1 VRAVN
6 WFSTYRVHHRVAEH
20 FRSGRLLLLGD
31 AAHIHSPAGGQ
42 GMNTGIG
49 DAINLA
55 WKLTAVLGGLAQESL
70 LDTYETERR
79 AFARTLVATTDRAF
93 NLATAEGPVAAF
105 VRTRIVP
112 LIVPAIFNVG
122 AARAYLFS
130 AVSQTLIAYHDSALS
145 EGRVG
150 ALKGGDR
157 LPWVRTAQGDNFD
170 SFGQIGWQVH
180 IYGAAAEPLVRWC
193 ATHHIG
199 LQAYPWQAAYASTGL
214 RADALYLL
222 RPDTYIALAA
232 EAQDPAQLERYFTQR
247 AIVPRPYDAAGA
259 AAVSGT

>member
-1 VRAVN
+1 VHTVN
-6 WFSTYRVHHRVAEH
+6 WFSTYRVHHRVAER

-55 WKLTAVLGGLAQESL
+55 WKLTAVLTGRAPESL
-70 LDTYETERR
+70 LDTYEAERR

-105 VRTRIVP
+105 VRTRVVP
-112 LIVPAIFNVG
+112 LIVPAIFNVD

-130 AVSQTLIAYHDSALS
+130 TVSQILIAYHESALS

-150 ALKGGDR
+150 ALRGGDR
-157 LPWVRTAQGDNFD
+157 LPWVRTVQGDNFD
-170 SFGQIGWQVH
+170 SFRQIAWQVH
-180 IYGAAAEPLVRWC
+180 VYGAASEPLASWC
-193 ATHHIG
+193 ATHHVD
-199 LQAYPWQAAYASTGL
+199 LQTYPWQAAYASTGL
-214 RADALYLL
+214 RENALYLL
-222 RPDTYIALAA
+222 RPDTYIALAL
-232 EAQDPAQLERYFTQR
+232 ETQDPAQLEHYFTR
-247 AIVPRPYDAAGA
+247 HAIVPRAAR
-259 AAVSGT
+259 TP

>member
-1 VRAVN
+1 VN

-55 WKLTAVLGGLAQESL
+55 WKLTAVLTGRAPESL
-70 LDTYETERR
+70 LDTYEAERR

-105 VRTRIVP
+105 VRTRLVP
-112 LIVPAIFNVG
+112 LIVPVIFNVG

-130 AVSQTLIAYHDSALS
+130 AVSQILIAYRGCALS
-145 EGRVG
+145 EGRAG
-150 ALKGGDR
+150 ALEGGDR
-157 LPWVRTAQGDNFD
+157 LPWVRTARGDNFD
-170 SFGQIGWQVH
+170 SFGHIGWQVH
-180 IYGAAAEPLVRWC
+180 VYGEAREPLVSWC
-193 ATHHIG
+193 TAHHMR
-199 LQAYPWQAAYASTGL
+199 LQTYPWQAAYASKGL
-214 RADALYLL
+214 REDALYLL

-232 EAQDPAQLERYFTQR
+232 EAQHPAQLEGYFRQR
-247 AIVPRPYDAAGA
+247 AIVPQPYGVAGTP
-259 AAVSGT
+259 AVSGT